1 MIHKRKQNPVKSK
14 QMPKEGHSIDQSKE
28 LYEQLLKR
36 CRNQLMIV
44 SNTLSD
50 DKIELVNEIDK
61 ILGKNIQRFP

>member
-1 MIHKRKQNPVKSK
+1 MKTNKSK
-14 QMPKEGHSIDQSKE
+14 AQIETHK
-28 LYEQLLKR
+28 QLLKR

-61 ILGKNIQRFP
+61 ILGKNIERFP